1 METATRTVQTPPAL
15 NGTIQ
20 IIRDGGK
27 IDITG
32 TFTPHPKMTSPAK
45 QRNSA
50 RKTIFVV
57 ILFALEMILQRW
69 IVKSTPPRRADY
81 YVEHVLDDEYKP
93 HAERPHEIS
102 PRPEGYAA
110 HYSVSDGVKKEYGRW
125 HALVRK
131 MSNMEL
137 RPTNWTPVINDR
149 DRHPGNRSDRFPSV
163 DERVQYY
170 MGMWHNKTLPMYGRR
185 FERATFI
192 QRKTTRE
199 YGPYANVLVNL
210 YNLDKYE
217 LGKCHESKGEMKV
230 FSPYCRDYTDIAI
243 LHSEGSANVLHYIG
257 DGLPIIP
264 EEIRRNYPL
273 FAKVRPLCD
282 VGASEFKSS
291 PACWQEDNRVRPIL
305 LPLNRKR
312 HFGAASTVPENDI
325 PWESKVGRAV
335 WRGKFGNI
343 RNSSTHT
350 NDIKFA
356 LVSKH
361 VNSTTVDA
369 KFSKNTK
376 GAPRHFVGSYMSMKD
391 QLAYKYIISIEGND
405 VSSGL
410 KWMMLSNSVVLAPSF
425 TMESWSMEGMLK
437 PFVHFIPLKADMS
450 NVEEMIRWAEV
461 HPTETRLIS
470 ERSTLFVYDA
480 FFHPDA
486 IEDEKKIMVRI
497 MERYE
502 QNFGHDDRMRR
513 QCALMTQSNKIPSER
528 AHRFPSVKERVKYLM
543 GEWYHNKNFIS
554 MQRTKLQSE
563 SLSSLNNSISRDSLF
578 IASGHH
584 LSACAMAN
592 NAYSKDIRELCLS
605 SLQHFDERNTADLK
619 SSSFNRLRQS
629 KMGATIRLA
638 SKSSW
643 THDGGN
649 AKKDSKRVILDDT
662 IKIICNGNCSREGVN
677 FPYFASYRRNDDAI
691 IWPFSVD
698 SDDAF
703 NIVNLDRDFESKYP
717 TAVIMGGLGPS
728 SSLTPT
734 TSETAGAGYIG
745 VRKIPFTVNESS
757 SQKNNHIR
765 DMLSHRYLVASDSVD
780 GINRDLVWMLL
791 SKSLVLMPEEQ
802 QVASSWLMESFL
814 KPYVHF
820 VPIAPDYS
828 DVHEKIRWCE
838 DNLEKARSISE
849 RATLYVHDMFFDR
862 RSEKENEEIKFQVM
876 ERYSKIFG

>member
-1 METATRTVQTPPAL
+1 MTRPT
-15 NGTIQ
+15 
-20 IIRDGGK
+20 R
-27 IDITG
+27 
-32 TFTPHPKMTSPAK
+32 

-50 RKTIFVV
+50 RKTIFV
-57 ILFALEMILQRW
+57 IMLFALETMLRRRW
-69 IVKSTPPRRADY
+69 IVKSAPPRRRTDRV
-81 YVEHVLDDEYKP
+81 VELVPDDEYEP
-93 HAERPHEIS
+93 RAERRSHETH
-102 PRPEGYAA
+102 PRPEGHAA
-110 HYSVSDGVKKEYGRW
+110 PYSIGDGVRDEYGRW
-125 HALVRK
+125 HASVWK
-131 MSNMEL
+131 MSDMEL
-137 RPTNWTPVINDR
+137 RPTNWTPPAAGGDR
-149 DRHPGNRSDRFPSV
+149 DHRHHPGGDRSDRFPSV
-163 DERVQYY
+163 DERARYY
-170 MGMWHNKTLPMYGRR
+170 MGTWYDATVPMYGRR
-185 FERATFI
+185 FEVATFV

-210 YNLDKYE
+210 YNLDRYE
-217 LGKCHESKGEMKV
+217 LSKCHENKMEMKV

-243 LHSEGSANVLHYIG
+243 LHSGGSANVLHYIG
-257 DGLPIIP
+257 DGLPIVP
-264 EEIRRNYPL
+264 EEIGRDYPL

-282 VGASEFKSS
+282 VGGAGGEFMNR
-291 PACWQEDNRVRPIL
+291 PACQRQEDDGVRPIL

-312 HFGAASTVPENDI
+312 HFGAASTVPENDV

-335 WRGKFGNI
+335 WRGKFGNV

-361 VNSTTVDA
+361 LNSTTVDA
-369 KFSKNTK
+369 KFSKNAK

-391 QLAYKYIISIEGND
+391 QLAHKYIISIEGND

-410 KWMMLSNSVVLAPSF
+410 KWMLLSNSVVLTPSF

-437 PFVHFIPLKADMS
+437 PFVHYIPLKADMS
-450 NVEEMIRWAEV
+450 NVEEMIRWAEL

-486 IEDEKKIMVRI
+486 IEDEEKIMVRI

-513 QCALMTQSNKIPSER
+513 RCALMTQSNKIPSER

-543 GEWYHNKNFIS
+543 GEWYHNKNSIS
-554 MQRTKLQSE
+554 MQRTKLQSVP
-563 SLSSLNNSISRDSLF
+563 LSSLNNSISRDSLF

-592 NAYSKDIRELCLS
+592 NTYSKDIRELCQS

-619 SSSFNRLRQS
+619 SSSFDRLRKS

-638 SKSSW
+638 PKSSW

-662 IKIICNGNCSREGVN
+662 IKIICNGDCSREGVH
-677 FPYFASYRRNDDAI
+677 FPYFASYRRNNDAI
-691 IWPFSVD
+691 IWPFNVD
-698 SDDAF
+698 SDDAY
-703 NIVNLDRDFESKYP
+703 IMVKSGVIDNLDRDFESKTP
-717 TAVIMGGLGPS
+717 TAVIIGGLVPS
-728 SSLTPT
+728 SSLTQT
-734 TSETAGAGYIG
+734 TSETAGAGSIG

-757 SQKNNHIR
+757 PKKNNQIR
-765 DMLSHRYLVASDSVD
+765 DMLSHRYLVASDGVD
-780 GINRDLVWMLL
+780 GINGDLVWMLL
-791 SKSLVLMPEEQ
+791 SKSLVLMPGKQ

-828 DVHEKIRWCE
+828 DVHEKISWCE

-849 RATLYVHDMFFDR
+849 RATLYVHDMFLDR
-862 RSEKENEEIKFQVM
+862 RSEKENEEVTFQVM
-876 ERYSKIFG
+876 ERYSKIFS